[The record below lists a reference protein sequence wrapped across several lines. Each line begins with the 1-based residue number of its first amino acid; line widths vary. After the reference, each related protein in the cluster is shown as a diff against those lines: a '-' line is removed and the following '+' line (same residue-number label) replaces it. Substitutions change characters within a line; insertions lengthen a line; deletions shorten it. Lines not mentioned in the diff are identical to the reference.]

1 MRAIGFNRRPDQIQC
16 KTKKWKSLYVN
27 VLRQRAKGKRVTCRY
42 FKDLVEIF
50 GDTSDK
56 LGASAA
62 AEAGDDIVEIELSH
76 GAAVAANRRSDS
88 EYDGQ
93 GFIRTGGIPTM
104 QHSQQ
109 QKADMMYS
117 QLSRV
122 MEAGDAVFAN
132 LGEVKFKY
140 GGQGFIALVKDLQG
154 LILGGWDS
162 PYVMLGN

>member
-76 GAAVAANRRSDS
+76 GAAVAANKRSDS
-88 EYDGQ
+88 EYNEQ
-93 GFIRTGGIPTM
+93 GFTNGERHWWDTV
-104 QHSQQ
+104 S
-109 QKADMMYS
+109 S
-117 QLSRV
+117 SR
-122 MEAGDAVFAN
+122 GPIIYW
-132 LGEVKFKY
+132 K
-140 GGQGFIALVKDLQG
+140 
-154 LILGGWDS
+154 LIFDS
-162 PYVMLGN
+162 